1 MNPVELLERI
11 ADATIPVLLLAVAV
25 AVFVDSLALIGV
37 LIPGDLLLL
46 VPSAAVGTGD
56 AWVVVAGS
64 LVGTVLG
71 YWVSYSLGSMTGQ
84 AVRRSWIGRRIG
96 GRRWRQAER
105 LLRGPGGRALV
116 TVQFLP
122 VLNCV
127 VPLVAGTLQVPRWRF
142 VRLTA
147 LGSVLWSGTYAVLG
161 SVAGSSGLAI
171 AGTGGQLTALV
182 LVSLPAAL
190 FGAVVLTRAAHRMA
204 GPDRPDDRDTTVDG
218 DHADVADS
226 MPC

>member
-1 MNPVELLERI
+1 MNPVDLLERI
-11 ADATIPVLLLAVAV
+11 GDAAVPVLLLAVAT

-46 VPSAAVGTGD
+46 VPSAAVGTDG
-56 AWVVVAGS
+56 AWVVVTGS
-64 LVGTVLG
+64 LIGTVLG
-71 YWVSYSLGSMTGQ
+71 YWVSYSLGRVTGP
-84 AVRRSWIGRRIG
+84 AVRRSWLGRRIG

-105 LLRGPGGRALV
+105 LLRGPGARALV

-142 VRLTA
+142 MRLTA
-147 LGSVLWSGTYAVLG
+147 LGSVVWSGTYAILG
-161 SVAGSSGLAI
+161 SVAGSTGVAI
-171 AGTGGQLTALV
+171 AGTDGQLTALV
-182 LVSLPAAL
+182 LVSLPAAV

-204 GPDRPDDRDTTVDG
+204 GPDQPDHPDG
-218 DHADVADS
+218 LDGSRAGVADS
-226 MPC
+226 MTC